1 MPARILVIED
11 NLASRE
17 LAAYLL
23 SKRGH
28 TVEAAENG
36 ARGLAMAERM
46 QPDLI
51 LCDLQMP
58 EMDGYELI
66 GRLRAH
72 PRLSSVLVLTVTA
85 FSMPGDESKAMAA
98 GFDGY
103 LSKPID
109 PMRFCGQVENF
120 LAPELRGAPRA

>member
-17 LAAYLL
+17 LATYLL

-28 TVEAAENG
+28 AVESAENG
-36 ARGLAMAERM
+36 AQGLGAAERM

-58 EMDGYELI
+58 ELNGYEFI
-66 GRLRAH
+66 ARLRAH
-72 PRLSSVLVLTVTA
+72 PRLGKTVVLTVTA
-85 FSMPGDESKAMAA
+85 FSMPGDESKALTA

-109 PMRFCGQVENF
+109 PARFCEQVECF
-120 LAPELRGAPRA
+120 LAPPLRGAVQG

>member
-17 LAAYLL
+17 LATYLL

-28 TVEAAENG
+28 AVDSAENG
-36 ARGLAMAERM
+36 AQGLAMAERAR
-46 QPDLI
+46 PDLI

-58 EMDGYELI
+58 EMDGYAFI
-66 GRLRAH
+66 ARLRAH
-72 PRLSSVLVLTVTA
+72 AQLAKVPVLTVTA
-85 FSMPGDESKAMAA
+85 FSMPGDESKAIAA

-109 PMRFCGQVENF
+109 PARFCDRVESF
-120 LAPELRGAPRA
+120 LAPALRGAPQG

>member
-17 LAAYLL
+17 LAVYLL
-23 SKRGH
+23 AKRGH

-36 ARGLAMAERM
+36 AQGLAVAERM
-46 QPDLI
+46 LPDLI

-58 EMDGYELI
+58 EMDGYDFI
-66 GRLRAH
+66 
-72 PRLSSVLVLTVTA
+72 SSVRTHARLASVPVVTVTA
-85 FSMPGDESKAMAA
+85 FSMPGDETRAMAA

-109 PMRFCGQVENF
+109 PMRFCEQVEAF
-120 LAPELRGAPRA
+120 LGPAPRGAPRG